1 MKEIS
6 KKIIAIIFT
15 MLMLVNSSFL
25 TLISVAVEEIQNTE
39 DTSKIN
45 AEVELEV
52 EKYVNYDFEDKK
64 GTLLKLNLSTGIKYD
79 EDQEYKPIKS
89 TVTELIAPQIKDE
102 YPERIEVQ
110 AISTKATNGSD
121 VAKDWN
127 YEYEA
132 STGKISISVLNN
144 EVNGKIYSEKVDGA
158 RDTYKINLYYSSN
171 CYDVNNSENDL
182 EITGKIT
189 EILDTKDSMQIK
201 GDINKTIQ
209 VSENISGLIS
219 ADIDI
224 NDIYNGN
231 IYANINNGTNNAT
244 EYTEL
249 MNINVDYA
257 SISDEIEINEDD
269 KFVNTDNVDVATEDI
284 AYKSTKVNKNN
295 ILDILGE
302 DGKLQILNSN
312 NEILLEVNKN
322 IQSQEDGTIKV
333 DFVNE
338 QSSLIV
344 KTSKPI
350 KLGTIKIENTKSI
363 KETAVDINNNKV
375 KAETSVKAIN
385 NIEQEEE
392 IQKQEI
398 YNFSNTYEKEIKE
411 STTRIDLSVN
421 KEEWT
426 NNTVNDI
433 DFTLNL
439 VSNDIKYNLFNNPVI
454 EIKLPE
460 DVDKVILGETS
471 LLNNDESNFVEH
483 TELTGEGTNK
493 IIKVTLSGT
502 QKNYSTNAIY
512 EGICVI
518 VPTKITLKGD
528 LTTLDSNIEVT
539 YSNQNGRINDY
550 ELEGKQNKSISI
562 KELDEK
568 QEARL
573 STVRYNVSALSA
585 ENTENLTNEANE
597 EQNTEENVETIEGL
611 TFSTVAQV
619 GNKILQEGDIVYEK
633 QIITYTAKITNNS
646 SSDISNLNIVGKI
659 PEGTTFVTVSK
670 GEQDAENLEEAYKY
684 VGNSSVTE
692 KTINVDKIEKGSSI
706 ERTYEVEIN
715 QLDSSITEKNITS
728 NTALYINGKKIVE
741 ESINNIVK
749 KAKIYARMVSAMG
762 GTVNEDNK
770 WEYCLLVTNNTQEV
784 LKNVDFSVNIP
795 KWMNIYKAE
804 SITEDVDTNNETIK
818 DGFYKAK
825 ISELPVGKQV
835 AIEICME
842 PKNLEKNVYR
852 YYLNVAAEISAEGME
867 KYNTNLNRQIML
879 TREIVVTMSS
889 ESEGKEVKF
898 DDEIEYNVKVKVNGE
913 SAKFKDVD
921 VNILDYLPDELD
933 PEEMVYENPEYDQ
946 ERNVYK
952 LLRVTEDI
960 SSKIVEDEDEKTS
973 PDVNLYLTIPN
984 GVEIN
989 IKIKAKVGL
998 IPENKEVSNS
1008 VSVTTGE
1015 GDTII
1020 SNIVKFTIL
1029 AGDPDNEEKDDDS
1042 TFPDDGNN
1050 DEENEDNPEDDNE
1063 ETDKNRYGISGQVWI
1078 DENKDGQKSE
1088 KEKKI
1093 SGVTVKLFN
1102 MDTNAIVTDAKGEKY
1117 ITATNNEGKYKFS
1130 NLSKGKYLVI
1140 FEYDSNTY
1148 ELTSYRKNGVSENI
1162 NSDVIKKEIS
1172 IDGRVEIA
1180 GVTDAVTIDSK
1191 SVENIDAGLV
1201 KGTVLDLKLDKYV
1214 SKITVANSKG
1224 TKDYDYKE
1232 QKLAKVE
1239 VAAKEIAD
1247 TKITVTFKIVI
1258 TNEGEQSA
1266 YISEITDY
1274 LPEGLTLEGVDG
1286 NWQMMNDGSIKIY
1299 GLSGVLLKPG
1309 ASKEIELTAVA
1320 ADIGRFVNGAEITL
1334 TKGDTN
1340 LKDIDSTEGN
1350 KNKNEDDYSEA
1361 TVIISVKTGAII
1373 GSSIGIVLAII
1384 LIIIF
1389 TILYKKNNKFKKY
1402 IKLSVLLLVGTSI
1415 VTAGI
1420 TTSQAMTIAERKEA
1434 LKKKY
1439 TTPDPIYVSSGA
1451 STFLTNKTP
1460 YSQVVNSGKL
1470 HCYQGN
1476 RAMCGTG
1483 THKYTQDSVSIKK
1496 YEVKPTNKTK
1506 LNTYTADPKKADGDI
1521 LDSSYKI
1528 YGPYKVTRTVNDKET
1543 KEKLKSMVLYNTDG
1557 KKISSSK
1564 WSICDKKG
1572 NPKEFSFNKEFYIKV
1587 TKKSSPSTMEIKID
1601 NTIVISYTANY
1612 KVVEYWSCKGV
1623 SGYHNGHGCS
1633 DKSKAQGLERVWE
1646 KSESW
1651 TKPETKPQTV
1661 KLQLKNPTRREE
1673 AGAKIKKIDDRDG
1686 TPLEEIG
1693 FSFSTTIMSYDW
1705 YASQVIYHWEDW
1717 GHTEWSSYSYTDDKG
1732 NTHTVYYSYW
1742 VPNWVW
1748 VPWYTENYYHWVP
1761 HTVYLGNDR
1770 QWAYSKGIFY
1780 TDEDGIA
1787 SGEGTLSLRTDA
1799 WNDCGLGNNHT
1810 EYAYFVG
1817 DTITATE
1824 ESIPS
1829 RYHGYDKNIGS
1840 TWNLKRDGEKTVVA
1854 RNHQYGVS
1862 LSGFVWVDE
1871 NSGKLSMTDSEFN
1884 GEPGLNGLLVKLK
1897 DRNGNELQRTYTDE
1911 YGIYEEISGGEYKF
1925 SDIDLDE
1932 VQKGNYNVVFEYCG
1946 IEYQSVNPEFN
1957 SAEGSKAVDNYSRS
1971 ILDNKFSSVNG
1982 NGSQNLNVDGIL
1994 LNYNQNS
2001 QFNSTIGEHYDKD
2014 NEKYVNTIDSHYNCT
2029 VYASTQEAGYHLYD
2043 GFVPTAREIKYVN
2056 LGLFKKEQTD
2066 YALAQDLYNVRVRVN
2081 EFQHVYRYAS
2091 TRYRA
2096 FGEDTDENSAWDDLV
2111 GVKFQ
2116 NNKGS
2121 YNRAIYRA
2129 DYEYQDP
2136 EEPNNNDSD
2145 RNLNV
2150 YVTYKISLKN
2160 EGSYLGRVNNIIGY
2174 CDSNYELKG
2183 AGYSI
2188 NEEDEITDSITSY
2201 IIEEKSPNSEYNKYF
2216 IDTSQRII
2224 DAGYEQCLYIQFKM
2238 NKTAISTI
2246 MSKGETKHNLAE
2258 INSYTTF
2265 DDDTGK
2271 TIAVYDKDSVPGTAR
2286 PENFSTYEDDTDSA
2300 RSLQLVFN
2308 YERSVEGTVFV
2319 DNPEGLDNPD
2329 EVNAGKERKGDGKF
2343 DNGETT
2349 LGGILV
2355 TLKEN
2360 SGSGKIYQTRTV
2372 DSDGKYGFKL
2382 HYDENSGINYFEP
2395 VKYNESERNTYAYV
2409 SDDEGLKKGDFLISN
2424 YIPGD
2429 YTLTY
2434 TWGDKEYKVQYYKG
2448 TIYNDKARHQK
2459 TEEDPYWYRGSEYE
2473 NDTISVNYRRS
2484 DAVDNYRIREKIDNQ
2499 MRYVTNNTLETLINN
2514 AYTPEGQKITKTD
2527 GTVEDIITSMD
2538 STTPT
2543 MAFSVEYETTVTN
2556 GDDSDRNPFEVQNVD
2571 FGIVERAKQALEFD
2585 KKITDY
2591 KITLANGQTIVDATI
2606 EYDEETGKSELKG
2619 SYSLTTLMGP
2629 VVTNGNDIL
2638 GMLKT
2643 EMDNE
2648 LIEGAKLDIT
2658 YKMKVK
2664 NIGELDYSTA
2674 DYYYYGIKDDNNKV
2688 TSSVTELLDYVD
2700 GRLNN
2705 VDPNEQ
2711 WQETDKKHLEDVNAS
2726 MKDNEDINKYRTYLT
2741 TKLAKPLATGESNEI
2756 NLYTSKL
2763 LTSTDDNTFDNKSE
2777 ISEVTKNNGFTA
2789 GTPVKLID
2797 NYFNVG
2803 NAQTVVIIPS
2813 TGENK
2818 DYVVP
2823 IIIGLTVVTIL
2834 GVGIFLIKK
2843 FVIE

>member
-25 TLISVAVEEIQNTE
+25 TLISVAVEEIKNTE

-45 AEVELEV
+45 AEVELDV

-64 GTLLKLNLSTGIKYD
+64 GTLLKLNLSTGIKCD

-144 EVNGKIYSEKVDGA
+144 EVDGKIYSEKVDGA

-171 CYDVNNSENDL
+171 CYDANNSENDL

-189 EILDTKDSMQIK
+189 EILDTEDSMQIK
-201 GDINKTIQ
+201 GDINKTIK

-284 AYKSTKVNKNN
+284 VYKSTKVNKNN

-312 NEILLEVNKN
+312 NDILLEVDKN
-322 IQSQEDGTIKV
+322 TQTQEDGTIKV

-363 KETAVDINNNKV
+363 KETVLDINNNKV
-375 KAETSVKAIN
+375 KTETSVKAIN
-385 NIEQEEE
+385 NIGQDEE

-398 YNFSNTYEKEIKE
+398 YSFSNVYEKEIKE

-421 KEEWT
+421 KQEWT

-433 DFTLNL
+433 NFTLKL
-439 VSNDIKYNLFNNPVI
+439 VSNDIKYNLFKKPVI

-460 DVDKVILGETS
+460 DVDKVILDETS
-471 LLNNDESNFVEH
+471 LVYNDSNFIEN
-483 TELTGEGTNK
+483 TELVENGTNK
-493 IIKVTLSGT
+493 IIKITLNGVQNS
-502 QKNYSTNAIY
+502 YYTNSIY
-512 EGICVI
+512 EGTYII
-518 VPTKITLKGD
+518 IPAKITLKGE

-539 YSNQNGRINDY
+539 YSNENGRINDY
-550 ELEGKQNKSISI
+550 ELEGKQNKLLNI

-573 STVRYNVSALSA
+573 SAVRYNVSALSLEDT
-585 ENTENLTNEANE
+585 ENT
-597 EQNTEENVETIEGL
+597 EQNTEENIETINGL

-619 GNKILQEGDIVYEK
+619 GNKVLQDGDIVYEK

-646 SSDISNLNIVGKI
+646 SSDIENLNIVGKI
-659 PEGTTFVTVSK
+659 PEGTTYVTVSK
-670 GEQDAENLEEAYKY
+670 GDQDAENLEEAYKY
-684 VGNSSVTE
+684 VGDSSVTE
-692 KTINVDKIEKGSSI
+692 KNIKVEKIEKGSSI
-706 ERTYEVEIN
+706 ERKYEVEVN
-715 QLDSSITEKNITS
+715 QLDTSITEKNITS
-728 NTALYINGKKIVE
+728 NTALYINDNKIAE
-741 ESINNIVK
+741 ESVDNIVK
-749 KAKIYARMVSAMG
+749 KSKIYARMISAMG
-762 GTVNEDNK
+762 GMANEDNK
-770 WEYCLLVTNNTQEV
+770 WEYCLLITNNTQEV

-795 KWMNIYKAE
+795 KWMSVCEAG
-804 SITEDVDTNNETIK
+804 SITEDIDTNNETIK
-818 DGFYKAK
+818 DGFYSAK

-835 AIEICME
+835 AIEIVME
-842 PKNLEKNVYR
+842 PKKLEKNVYI
-852 YYLNVAAEISAEGME
+852 YYLDVAAEISSEGIE
-867 KYNTNLNRQIML
+867 TYNTNLNKQVMY
-879 TREIVVTMSS
+879 TREVVVTMSS

-898 DDEIEYNVKVKVNGE
+898 DDEIEYNIKVKVNGN
-913 SAKFKDVD
+913 STKFKDID
-921 VNILDYLPDELD
+921 VNILDYLPDELM
-933 PEEMVYENPEYDQ
+933 PEEVEYENPEYDE

-952 LLRVTEDI
+952 LLKQTEDI

-973 PDVNLYLTIPN
+973 PDVKLYITIPN
-984 GVEIN
+984 GIEIN
-989 IKIKAKVGL
+989 LKIKARVGL
-998 IPENKEVSNS
+998 ISENKEVQNS
-1008 VSVTTGE
+1008 VSVITGE

-1020 SNIVKFTIL
+1020 SNIVKFTII
-1029 AGDPDNEEKDDDS
+1029 AGDPDNEEKEEDNP
-1042 TFPDDGNN
+1042 TVPDDGKD
-1050 DEENEDNPEDDNE
+1050 DEENKDNPDDGKDDIDEDNKE
-1063 ETDKNRYGISGQVWI
+1063 ETDKNIYEISGQVWI
-1078 DENKDGQKSE
+1078 DENKDGQKGE
-1088 KEKKI
+1088 KEQKV
-1093 SGVTVKLFN
+1093 SVVTVKLFN
-1102 MDTNAIVTDAKGEKY
+1102 MDTNTIVTNTKGEKY
-1117 ITATNNEGKYKFS
+1117 ITTTDNEGKYKFS

-1148 ELTSYRKNGVSENI
+1148 ELTTYRKNGVSEEV

-1180 GVTDAVTIDSK
+1180 GVTDAVTIDTK

-1214 SKITVANSKG
+1214 SKITVANAKG
-1224 TKDYDYKE
+1224 IKDYDYKE

-1247 TKITVTFKIVI
+1247 TKITIAFKIVI
-1258 TNEGEQSA
+1258 TNEGEQPA

-1286 NWQMMNDGSIKIY
+1286 NWQIMNDGSVKIY
-1299 GLSGVLLKPG
+1299 GLSGLLLKPG

-1334 TKGDTN
+1334 TKGNDNT
-1340 LKDIDSTEGN
+1340 KDIDSIEGN

-1373 GSSIGIVLAII
+1373 GSCLGIILAII

-1389 TILYKKNNKFKKY
+1389 TILVKKNGKFKKY

-1415 VTAGI
+1415 LTAGI

-1439 TTPDPIYVSSGA
+1439 TTSETILINSGT
-1451 STFLTNKTP
+1451 SNFLTNKTA
-1460 YSQVVNSGKL
+1460 YKDVVNSDKL

-1476 RAMCGTG
+1476 RSMCGSG
-1483 THKYTQDSVSIKK
+1483 KHYYKQDEVLVNKYD
-1496 YEVKPTNKTK
+1496 VKPTSKSK
-1506 LNTYTADPKKADGDI
+1506 LNKYVADPEKADGDI
-1521 LDSSYKI
+1521 LDSTYKI

-1557 KKISSSK
+1557 NKISSSK

-1587 TKKSSPSTMEIKID
+1587 IKKSSPSTMEIKID
-1601 NTIVISYTANY
+1601 NTMVSSYTANY
-1612 KVVEYWSCKGV
+1612 KVVEHWSCVRVEGT
-1623 SGYHNGHGCS
+1623 HTHGCR
-1633 DKSKAQGLERVWE
+1633 DKNKAQCLERVWE
-1646 KSESW
+1646 RPDNW
-1651 TKPETKPQTV
+1651 TEPETKSQTV
-1661 KLQLKNPTRREE
+1661 KLYLKNPSIIEE
-1673 AGAKIKKIDDRDG
+1673 AGAKIQKLDDRDG
-1686 TPLEEIG
+1686 TPLQGIG

-1705 YASQVIYHWEDW
+1705 YASQKMYHWVDH
-1717 GHTEWSSYSYTDDKG
+1717 GYSVSYSYTYTDSEG
-1732 NTHTVYYSYW
+1732 NEHTGWSSYW
-1742 VPNWVW
+1742 VSDWRYDY
-1748 VPWYTENYYHWVP
+1748 WYTENYYHWVP

-1770 QWAYSKGIFY
+1770 KWEYSEGIFY

-1787 SGEGTLSLRTDA
+1787 SAEGTLSIKTDA
-1799 WNDCGLGNNHT
+1799 TDDGGLGNNHT
-1810 EYAYFVG
+1810 EYAYFTG
-1817 DTITATE
+1817 NTITATE
-1824 ESIPS
+1824 KSFS
-1829 RYHGYDKNIGS
+1829 SQYYGYDRNIGS
-1840 TWNLKRDGEKTVVA
+1840 SWGIPRDGEITVKA
-1854 RNHQYGVS
+1854 NNHQYEVM
-1862 LSGFVWVDE
+1862 LSGFVWLDE

-1884 GEPGLNGLLVKLK
+1884 GEPGLNGIAVKLK
-1897 DRNGNELQRTYTDE
+1897 DRYGNTLQTTYTSE
-1911 YGIYEEISGGEYKF
+1911 LGIYDEIYGGEYRF
-1925 SDIDLDE
+1925 YNVSLD
-1932 VQKGNYNVVFEYCG
+1932 QIQYGNYHVEFEYCG
-1946 IEYQSVNPEFN
+1946 IDYQSVNPDLY
-1957 SAEGSKAVDNYSRS
+1957 SAEGSKAIDNYSRS
-1971 ILDNKFSSVNG
+1971 ILDGKFLSVTG
-1982 NGSQNLNVDGIL
+1982 NGSQNLNVNGVSL
-1994 LNYNQNS
+1994 YYNPNS
-2001 QFNSTIGEHYDKD
+2001 QYQSTI
-2014 NEKYVNTIDSHYNCT
+2014 NSHYGCT
-2029 VYASTQEAGYHLYD
+2029 VYASTQEAGYNLYND
-2043 GFVPTAREIKYVN
+2043 FVPTSKEIKYVN

-2066 YALAQDLYNVRVRVN
+2066 YALAQDLYNVRVGVN
-2081 EFQHVYRYAS
+2081 GFQHVYRYAS
-2091 TRYRA
+2091 TRYK
-2096 FGEDTDENSAWDDLV
+2096 FYGEDTDDESAWNV

-2116 NNKGS
+2116 NNRGS
-2121 YNRAIYRA
+2121 YTRAIYKS
-2129 DYEYQDP
+2129 DYEYESKEDASK
-2136 EEPNNNDSD
+2136 NI
-2145 RNLNV
+2145 NV

-2160 EGSYLGRVNNIIGY
+2160 EGSYLGRVNSIIDY
-2174 CDSNYELKG
+2174 FDSNYTLENV
-2183 AGYSI
+2183 GYSI
-2188 NEEDEITDSITSY
+2188 NDEDVISDQITTYREET
-2201 IIEEKSPNSEYNKYF
+2201 SPNGAYKKYV
-2216 IDTSQRII
+2216 IDTSQRTI
-2224 DAGYEQCLYIQFKM
+2224 DPGEEQCLYIQFRM
-2238 NKTAISTI
+2238 NKQAILTI
-2246 MSKGETKHNLAE
+2246 MNNGETKHNLAE

-2265 DDDTGK
+2265 DDTGK
-2271 TIAVYDKDSVPGTAR
+2271 PIAVYDKDSVPGTAV

-2300 RSLQLVFN
+2300 RSLQLEFKN
-2308 YERSVEGTVFV
+2308 ERSVEGLVFV
-2319 DNPEGLDNPD
+2319 DST
-2329 EVNAGKERKGDGKF
+2329 GKEGKEAVAGEERIGDGIYQQDKEKTVGENQVKITMQEVDEQGNKKENGLVYTTYTDKDGKF
-2343 DNGETT
+2343 
-2349 LGGILV
+2349 
-2355 TLKEN
+2355 K
-2360 SGSGKIYQTRTV
+2360 
-2372 DSDGKYGFKL
+2372 
-2382 HYDENSGINYFEP
+2382 
-2395 VKYNESERNTYAYV
+2395 
-2409 SDDEGLKKGDFLISN
+2409 ISN
-2424 YIPGD
+2424 FVAGYYQI
-2429 YTLTY
+2429 TY

-2448 TIYNDKARHQK
+2448 TIYNDKARSEKTQK
-2459 TEEDPYWYRGSEYE
+2459 DPYWYRGSEYE
-2473 NDTISVNYRRS
+2473 NDTIRVTDRRS
-2484 DAVDNYRIREKIDNQ
+2484 DALDNYIIRENIENEMRNVKI
-2499 MRYVTNNTLETLINN
+2499 NTLEKEISD
-2514 AYTPEGQKITKTD
+2514 AYEDGYSPEGKNITITK
-2527 GTVEDIITSMD
+2527 MD

-2543 MAFSVEYETTVTN
+2543 MAFSVEYETIVTS
-2556 GDDSDRNPFEVQNVD
+2556 GDDSDRVEFTVQNVD
-2571 FGIVERAKQALEFD
+2571 FGIVERAKQALEFT
-2585 KKITDY
+2585 KKISGY
-2591 KITLANGQTIVDATI
+2591 KITLANGQTLVDATI
-2606 EYDEETGKSELKG
+2606 EYDEKTGKAELKG
-2619 SYSLTTLMGP
+2619 SYSHTTLMP
-2629 VVTNGNDIL
+2629 SVVLNGAETF
-2638 GMLKT
+2638 GTLKT

-2648 LIEGAKLDIT
+2648 LIEGATLDTIYT
-2658 YKMKVK
+2658 MKVK
-2664 NIGELDYSTA
+2664 NISEKDYSTD
-2674 DYYYYGIKDDNNKV
+2674 DYYYYGIKDESKKI
-2688 TSSVTELLDYVD
+2688 TMSITELLDYVD

-2705 VDPNEQ
+2705 VDPKEQ
-2711 WQETDKKHLEDVNAS
+2711 WKETDKKHLEAVNSS
-2726 MKDNEDINKYRTYLT
+2726 MQNNENINKYRTYLT
-2741 TKLAKPLATGESNEI
+2741 TKLTKPLATGESNEI

-2813 TGENK
+2813 TGENR
-2818 DYVVP
+2818 DYAVP